1 VTREEREAIVRQ
13 AIEDWDA
20 DRATSKIV
28 DAWEREIRL
37 QRIDAYSVGVFN
49 APLEKK

>member
-1 VTREEREAIVRQ
+1 MTREEREAIVRR

-28 DAWEREIRL
+28 DAWEDDSDEAF
-37 QRIDAYSVGVFN
+37 QRGVY
-49 APLEKK
+49 AGQETRGAQG